1 MRTSSATGSTAQ
13 TQLAK
18 LPVLRRSIALMKPIT
33 WFGPMWAFLCGAIA
47 SGATTLS
54 FPDVSRIMLGMVLAG
69 PVLCGFSQII
79 NDYFD
84 RDVDA
89 INEPHRLIPSGRVS
103 LQQITVTTVALLV
116 LGTVLGIYLGQA
128 VALCVAIGL
137 VFAVIY
143 SAPPTRAKRN
153 GWVGNTFVAISYEG
167 LAWLAGHLA
176 FASLTFSSVL
186 IAGLYSLGAHGIM
199 SINDFKSIQGDLTS
213 GIRSIPVMLGPKRSA
228 WLIVVTMNVAQIG
241 VVAAL
246 LFWQQWIAGLAILAI
261 IFAQLPLQRSFL
273 QEPVEQHLKFS
284 AVGVSF
290 YVWGMMVAAI
300 GLRGIQP

>member
-103 LQQITVTTVALLV
+103 LQQITVTTIALLV

-153 GWVGNTFVAISYEG
+153 GWVGNTLVAISYEG

>member
-153 GWVGNTFVAISYEG
+153 GWVGNTLVAISYEG

>member
-13 TQLAK
+13 TQLTK
-18 LPVLRRSIALMKPIT
+18 PPVLRRSIALMKPIT

-153 GWVGNTFVAISYEG
+153 GWVGNTLVAISYEG
-167 LAWLAGHLA
+167 LAGWPSGFRLAN
-176 FASLTFSSVL
+176 F
-186 IAGLYSLGAHGIM
+186 
-199 SINDFKSIQGDLTS
+199 
-213 GIRSIPVMLGPKRSA
+213 
-228 WLIVVTMNVAQIG
+228 
-241 VVAAL
+241 
-246 LFWQQWIAGLAILAI
+246 
-261 IFAQLPLQRSFL
+261 LQRSHRGSL
-273 QEPVEQHLKFS
+273 L
-284 AVGVSF
+284 
-290 YVWGMMVAAI
+290 I
-300 GLRGIQP
+300 GRSWHHEHQ